1 MKELDFQI
9 HYCLYSRKYSKLIEN
24 RFKTKEE
31 IEEYLKQFL
40 IISNNFEEIKCSKI
54 LNWFELDSK
63 GQHLIG
69 FGFDSDLNL
78 RSIRSAF
85 VVKQNNCD
93 FKTNSLNLE
102 IGEFINI
109 IEMPQNHNIWKGK
122 KGFQVI
128 NYYLI
133 NYFIY

>member
-1 MKELDFQI
+1 
-9 HYCLYSRKYSKLIEN
+9 
-24 RFKTKEE
+24 
-31 IEEYLKQFL
+31 
-40 IISNNFEEIKCSKI
+40 

-85 VVKQNNCD
+85 VIKQNNCD
-93 FKTNSLNLE
+93 FKTNSLDLE

-109 IEMPQNHNIWKGK
+109 LEMPQNHNIWKGK

-128 NYYLI
+128 
-133 NYFIY
+133 F